1 MCGIGYSNAR
11 DPDQRRAL
19 YEDPARN
26 VPERLV
32 AGLQDT
38 LRGAFNETARG
49 SKWARFG
56 SSSSEDAVTWSVMRS
71 LGEAGRLERLIAPF
85 GLSDLALGDPTL
97 LLWGIPVAGPLGS
110 R

>member
-56 SSSSEDAVTWSVMRS
+56 SSSSEDAVTWSVMRF
-71 LGEAGRLERLIAPF
+71 LGEAGRLEPSSRRL
-85 GLSDLALGDPTL
+85 
-97 LLWGIPVAGPLGS
+97 V
-110 R
+110 